1 MPAPSPVSRA
11 EIVFPEWKEE
21 AVTHSLTKPGELV
34 KAERGY
40 AVVRFPTRAS
50 EAREYL

>member
-34 KAERGY
+34 KAEGG
-40 AVVRFPTRAS
+40 ALVRFPTRAS
-50 EAREYL
+50 EAREHL